1 MVWLSSLFIVDDAN
15 ISTLLMMAEKNI
27 TFLVI
32 SNTSNEL
39 AIRMEGIILF
49 ILNFY
54 TGLTHLNTENYTK

>member
-49 ILNFY
+49 ILTFY